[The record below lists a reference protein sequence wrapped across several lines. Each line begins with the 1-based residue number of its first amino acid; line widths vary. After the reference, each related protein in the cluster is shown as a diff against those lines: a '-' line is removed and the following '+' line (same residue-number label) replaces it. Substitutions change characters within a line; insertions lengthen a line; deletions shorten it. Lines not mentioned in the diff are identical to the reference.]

1 MKVRIFIVFVFIMS
15 TFAILKAQTQ
25 YFFYVQFS
33 NKNNTTYSLQRPA
46 EYLSTRA
53 IERRISFHIAID
65 STDLPVNQTYVNQI
79 TALGIRVH
87 SRSKWMNGVTVM
99 LSDSGM
105 MHLVR
110 ELNFVKFTQYTGK
123 MTTTPA
129 SVIQKSQTQE
139 TGYIYGNAATQINQ
153 LNGTTLHNNGFRGQG
168 IQIGILDAGFSNVDV
183 NRGFDSL
190 RLQGRLLGTKD
201 IILPGNNVFREHTH
215 GAQVLS
221 TMAGNI
227 DGQYIGTAPKAS
239 FWLIRTEYDPTE
251 YLSETDFWVSGIEF
265 ADSAGVDVINSS
277 LGYTTFNDPSMNFTY
292 NDMNGKVSRASR
304 AATMAAEKGIIV
316 CNSAGNDGGKSWNY
330 IGVPADADKIFTVG
344 SVTSANTPSSFSSFG
359 PSADQRIKPDVCAM
373 GSLSSVILSD
383 GVISTNNGTSFSS
396 PIMAGM
402 LSCLLQRYKAFDPN
416 PVMSVFYRAV
426 IESCN
431 NYATPTP
438 QSGYGIPDFVVAESK
453 LPIYDGVGKLLKTN
467 ENHAE
472 IRQYPTGIQIIIRE
486 GNNTGMYNIRIYNS
500 NGILIY
506 SKNMNESMATISTSH
521 FSPGV
526 CVMMINV
533 NGATQI
539 NKILIP

>member
-1 MKVRIFIVFVFIMS
+1 MKVRLFVVFIFILS
-15 TFAILKAQTQ
+15 TFPILEAQTQ
-25 YFFYVQFS
+25 YFFFVQFS
-33 NKNNTTYSLQRPA
+33 DKNNTTYSLQRPA

-79 TALGIRVH
+79 AALGIKVH
-87 SRSKWMNGVTVM
+87 SRSKWMNGITVM

-110 ELNFVKFTQYTGK
+110 ELSFVKYTQYTGI

-129 SVIQKSQTQE
+129 SIIQKQKSQE
-139 TGYIYGNAATQINQ
+139 TGFIYGNAATQINQ

-221 TMAGNI
+221 TIAGNI
-227 DGQYIGTAPKAS
+227 DGQYLGTAPKAS

-277 LGYTTFNDPSMNFTY
+277 LGYTTFNDPVMNYTY

-316 CNSAGNDGGKSWNY
+316 CNSAGNDGGRSWNY
-330 IGVPADADKIFTVG
+330 IGAPADADKIFTVG
-344 SVTSANTPSSFSSFG
+344 SVTSANLPSSFSSFG

-373 GSLSSVILSD
+373 GSLSYVIFPD

-402 LSCLLQRYKAFDPN
+402 LACLLQRYKAFDPN

-431 NYATPTP
+431 NYAAPTA
-438 QSGYGIPDFVVAESK
+438 QTGYGIPDFVVAEK
-453 LPIYDGVGKLLKTN
+453 NLPIYDGIGKLLKTD
-467 ENHAE
+467 ENLAE
-472 IRQYPTGIQIIIRE
+472 IRQYPSEIQIKTRD
-486 GNNTGMYNIRIYNS
+486 GNNSGIDEIRIYNS
-500 NGILIY
+500 NGNLIY
-506 SKNMNESMATISTSH
+506 KRKTDGNNAAISTTQ
-521 FSPGV
+521 FAPGI
-526 CVMMINV
+526 CVMLISG
-533 NGATQI
+533 NGKTQI
-539 NKILIP
+539 NKLIIP

>member
-33 NKNNTTYSLQRPA
+33 DKNNTTYSLQRPA

-53 IERRISFHIAID
+53 IERRLSFHIAID

-79 TALGIRVH
+79 AALGIKVH

-292 NDMNGKVSRASR
+292 NDMNGKASRASR

-373 GSLSSVILSD
+373 GSLSSVIFSD

-453 LPIYDGVGKLLKTN
+453 LPIYDGVGKLPKTN

-472 IRQYPTGIQIIIRE
+472 IRQYPTGIQIKIRE

-506 SKNMNESMATISTSH
+506 SKNLNESMATISTSH
-521 FSPGV
+521 FSPGI

>member
-1 MKVRIFIVFVFIMS
+1 MKIRIFIVFVFIMS

-33 NKNNTTYSLQRPA
+33 DKNNTTYSLQRPA

-79 TALGIRVH
+79 AALGIKVH

-330 IGVPADADKIFTVG
+330 LGVPADADKIFTVG

-373 GSLSSVILSD
+373 GSLSSVIFSD
-383 GVISTNNGTSFSS
+383 GVISSNNGTSFSS

-472 IRQYPTGIQIIIRE
+472 IRQYPTGIQIKIRE

-506 SKNMNESMATISTSH
+506 SKNLNESMATISTSH

-526 CVMMINV
+526 CVMMINL

>member
-1 MKVRIFIVFVFIMS
+1 MKIRIFIVFVFIMS

-33 NKNNTTYSLQRPA
+33 DKNNTTYSLQRPA

-79 TALGIRVH
+79 AALGIKVH

-330 IGVPADADKIFTVG
+330 LGVPADADKIFTVG

-373 GSLSSVILSD
+373 GSLSCVIFPD

-472 IRQYPTGIQIIIRE
+472 IRQYPTGIQIKIRE

-506 SKNMNESMATISTSH
+506 SKNLNESMATISTSH

-526 CVMMINV
+526 CVMMINL

>member
-1 MKVRIFIVFVFIMS
+1 MKVRLFVVFIFILS
-15 TFAILKAQTQ
+15 TFPMLEAQTQ
-25 YFFYVQFS
+25 YFFFVQFS
-33 NKNNTTYSLQRPA
+33 DKNNTTYSLQRPA

-79 TALGIRVH
+79 AALGIKVH
-87 SRSKWMNGVTVM
+87 SRSKWMNGITVM

-110 ELNFVKFTQYTGK
+110 ELSFVKYTQYTGI

-129 SVIQKSQTQE
+129 SIIQKQKSQE
-139 TGYIYGNAATQINQ
+139 TGFIYGNAATQINQ

-221 TMAGNI
+221 TIAGNI
-227 DGQYIGTAPKAS
+227 DGQYLGTAPKAS

-277 LGYTTFNDPSMNFTY
+277 LGYTTFNDPVMNYTY

-316 CNSAGNDGGKSWNY
+316 CNSAGNDGGRSWNY
-330 IGVPADADKIFTVG
+330 IGAPADADKIFTVG
-344 SVTSANTPSSFSSFG
+344 SVTSANLPSSFSSFG

-373 GSLSSVILSD
+373 GSLSYVIFPD

-402 LSCLLQRYKAFDPN
+402 LACLLQRYKAFDPN

-431 NYATPTP
+431 NYAAPTA
-438 QSGYGIPDFVVAESK
+438 QTGYGIPDFVVAEK
-453 LPIYDGVGKLLKTN
+453 NLPIYDGIGKLLKTD
-467 ENHAE
+467 ENLAE
-472 IRQYPTGIQIIIRE
+472 IRQYPSEIQIKTRD
-486 GNNTGMYNIRIYNS
+486 GNNSGIDEIRIYNS
-500 NGILIY
+500 NGNLIY
-506 SKNMNESMATISTSH
+506 KRKTDGNNAAISTTQ
-521 FSPGV
+521 FAPGI
-526 CVMMINV
+526 CVMLISG
-533 NGATQI
+533 NGKTQI
-539 NKILIP
+539 NKLIIP